1 MPKRTYSGPLYDR
14 LVAHDFTIERFAKC
28 IGVERR
34 SFIRVLQ
41 GKHCVNKQ
49 SRGHAAMILKLT
61 EKEFS
66 ALLDEQERY
75 GKAAESWRVF
85 SRFCSYMNF
94 GMLEN
99 VADIKLLG
107 IDPEKIQSVRDWCD
121 RMLERLQQS
130 DPVTPPTK
138 KQVTTHV
145 PLPLLTRKLIR
156 PLPPTTGTHG

>member
-1 MPKRTYSGPLYDR
+1 MPPRTYSGPLYDR
-14 LVAHDFTIERFAKC
+14 LVAHGFTIDRYAKC

-66 ALLDEQERY
+66 ALLDEQEIY

-85 SRFCSYMNF
+85 SQFFSCVNF
-94 GMLEN
+94 GLLEN

-107 IDPEKIQSVRDWCD
+107 INPEKIPSVRDWCD

-130 DPVTPPTK
+130 APVTPPK
-138 KQVTTHV
+138 NKQVTTHV
-145 PLPLLTRKLIR
+145 PLPRLTKKVIR
-156 PLPPTTGTHG
+156 PLPLKTGTHG

>member
-14 LVAHDFTIERFAKC
+14 LVAHGFSIERYAKW

-41 GKHCVNKQ
+41 GKHCVHKQ
-49 SRGHAAMILKLT
+49 SRGYAAMILKLT

-85 SRFCSYMNF
+85 SRFRTYMNF
-94 GMLEN
+94 GLLEN

-121 RMLERLQQS
+121 RTLERQQQS
-130 DPVTPPTK
+130 VPVTPPKK
-138 KQVTTHV
+138 KQMTMHV
-145 PLPLLTRKLIR
+145 PLPLLTKKLNR
-156 PLPPTTGTHG
+156 PLPLKTGTNG